1 MINDENRLPTTIV
14 GLFNVAGSLYFRRI
28 GLYAS
33 LAAIALA
40 VQYVVGVLLPH
51 TDGLVTGLEIIVD
64 SFLVAS
70 VSIGVAFDLARKP
83 ADWSTIVMG
92 ASERWGVVTL
102 VSLVLFVALLVFSP
116 AVYGSPEDTGYG
128 LLIPFVIT
136 LWGGISL
143 GQVVAAIEPLKSQFT
158 LPLQALGKGLAVGFR
173 WTNIGRLVL
182 LSVLLALPTLID
194 SALYDEFT
202 QRHVADVLFWAN
214 IPVDA
219 LVTGPLCALSTVFYV
234 DFLRRAKR

>member
-1 MINDENRLPTTIV
+1 MINDENRLPTSIA
-14 GLFNVAGSLYFRRI
+14 GLFNVAGSLYIRRF
-28 GLYAS
+28 GLYAT
-33 LAAIALA
+33 LAVIALG

-51 TDGLVTGLEIIVD
+51 TDGLVTGLEIIVE
-64 SFLVAS
+64 SFLIAT

-102 VSLVLFVALLVFSP
+102 VSLVYYIALVVFGA
-116 AVYGSPEDTGYG
+116 AVFGSSEDTGYG

-136 LWGGISL
+136 MWGAISL
-143 GQVVAAIEPLKSQFT
+143 GQIVAAIEPVKSQLM

-173 WTNIGRLVL
+173 RTNLGRLVL
-182 LSVLLALPTLID
+182 LSVLLALPMLID
-194 SALYDEFT
+194 SALSEELT
-202 QRHVADVLFWAN
+202 QRHVADALFWAN
-214 IPVDA
+214 VPVDA
-219 LVTGPLCALSTVFYV
+219 IVTGPLQALSTVFYV